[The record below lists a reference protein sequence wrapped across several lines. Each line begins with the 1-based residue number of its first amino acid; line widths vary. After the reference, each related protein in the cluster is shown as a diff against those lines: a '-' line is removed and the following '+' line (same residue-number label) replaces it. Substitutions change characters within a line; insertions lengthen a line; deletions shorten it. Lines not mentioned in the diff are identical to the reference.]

1 MRVSMGGELL
11 SDLIGEHVDL
21 LDQSLEGGH
30 QGASDVEVWRP
41 LIAGR
46 RRAVRRSDGRAWW
59 PGRCGLGNPSTPAMR

>member
-1 MRVSMGGELL
+1 MRVSVGGELL

-30 QGASDVEVWRP
+30 QGPSDVDVCGPSSPGGAARCG
-41 LIAGR
+41 AQTG
-46 RRAVRRSDGRAWW
+46 VHGG